1 METVEINAKGLTIKQ
16 LNAIY
21 TIYKVN
27 HSVESNSNAYYTYQ
41 RFIKPYNWESS
52 TYCIQRNASIIK
64 FNLQVPFYCSNKYIA
79 QSTIKSLISRNIII
93 PVYYHSTVSPVLDYS
108 FMKISYYLIVN
119 PKVVEWF
126 SLDSQISY
134 LLDSEDETNLKLAY
148 QIIKGTKAFKK
159 FTVPADVVANV
170 DYFYT
175 LPKFK
180 EVSKN
185 VTAFFTEYL
194 LRGQYYSLKLLAD
207 AGYLDIMD
215 IVITLDQPEKEE
227 FYKALREAPQETK
240 ELILLGSK

>member
-1 METVEINAKGLTIKQ
+1 METVEINAKGLTLNQ
-16 LNAIY
+16 LDAIY

-27 HSVESNSNAYYTYQ
+27 HSVESNSNIYYIYE
-41 RFIKPYNWESS
+41 RFIQPYEWEYSENLIKRS
-52 TYCIQRNASIIK
+52 TSVIK
-64 FNLQVPFYCSNKYIA
+64 FNTPIQYYGTDKYIA
-79 QSTIKSLISRNIII
+79 QSTLKSLISRNIIM
-93 PVYYHSTVSPVLDYS
+93 PVYYHSAVTLALDYD
-108 FMKISYYLIVN
+108 FLRISCYLIVN
-119 PKVVEWF
+119 PKIVEWF

-148 QIIKGTKAFKK
+148 QLIKNTKAFKK
-159 FTVPADVVANV
+159 FTVPIDVVANV

-185 VTAFFTEYL
+185 VTAFFTQYL
-194 LRGQYYSLKLLAD
+194 VSNQYYSLKLLVD

-215 IVITLDQPEKEE
+215 IVINLNQPEKEE

-240 ELILLGSK
+240 ELILLGPK